1 MTYELPTDQFNALEH
16 AKNRVLTANQFRD
29 HIVEKYKSGYEGMWQ
44 TPLTHGDD
52 ALTMEQMQSVLNT
65 AQATFA
71 AILTDSAAFVQ
82 FVADTYPEA
91 LEGDEPLLP
100 ERFLSSPYN
109 LTIGESGITLLSLKD
124 AWLAPEEPEEGGE

>member
-1 MTYELPTDQFNALEH
+1 MTYELPTAQFNTLEH
-16 AKNRVLTANQFRD
+16 AKNRVLSANQFRD

-52 ALTMEQMQSVLNT
+52 ALTMEQMQAVLNT

-82 FVADTYPEA
+82 FVATTYPEA

-100 ERFLSSPYN
+100 ERFLSAPY
-109 LTIGESGITLLSLKD
+109 TYTTSETGITLVALRD
-124 AWLAPEEPEEGGE
+124 EWLAPEEPE